1 MKIIQWVQKEKQNKI
16 FYNEAPI
23 FGSTIIKKV
32 MYIKKYI

>member
-16 FYNEAPI
+16 YNEAPI